1 MSSQIIQ
8 DKHLGEQYIRVE
20 HPSGLTM
27 LLYPMPGF
35 STTYAMFSTQ
45 YGSVDTCFQAKEG
58 GEQIRVPEGI
68 AHYLEHKMFD
78 TKEGNALQELA
89 ANGASPNAFTSNA
102 ITGYYFESTEKFEE
116 NLRILLSFVSIPYF
130 TKESV
135 DKEQGIIGQEI
146 GMIEDDPDWVV
157 FMDLMQA
164 LYEKHP
170 VRVSVAG
177 SAESISHITAET
189 LYACHKAFYD
199 PSNMVLCV
207 AGDVDPEKICQ
218 AAREI
223 LPERPGAPVARGD
236 YGAQEPAE
244 VCQPMIQREMEVSVP
259 LFQLGFKGEA
269 APEGEG
275 ALRQQ
280 LLGELACEALLG
292 NSGPLYARLYR
303 EGLVNRNFSYGYESY
318 PGCAF
323 LCAGGESK
331 DPEGVRAAVAAEA
344 ERIAREGI
352 DPELWERL
360 KKSSY
365 GNRVRA
371 LNSFE
376 HICISQAQSFFQG
389 CDFLRFPEVYDSL
402 TREDAQAMI
411 ARWVTPERT
420 ALSVVRPREEAVE

>member
-1 MSSQIIQ
+1 MLTNYTRI
-8 DKHLGEQYIRVE
+8 GETARWE
-20 HPSGLTM
+20 TLPNGL
-27 LLYPMPGF
+27 PVCIVPKKDF
-35 STTYAMFSTQ
+35 QRKYALFATR
-45 YGSVDTCFQAKEG
+45 YGGMDMKFQLDGQWLDTPA
-58 GEQIRVPEGI
+58 GI

-78 TKEGNALQELA
+78 TAEGNALQELA
-89 ANGASPNAFTSNA
+89 KNGAEPNAFTSNA
-102 ITGYYFESTEKFEE
+102 ITCYYFSSTEQFYE
-116 NLRILLSFVSIPYF
+116 NLKILLSFVSVPYF
-130 TKESV
+130 TDESV
-135 DKEQGIIGQEI
+135 EKEQGIIGQEI